1 MKKLLL
7 GMAVM
12 LASLTSIHARG
23 IKVDCGIPAG
33 NIVFERM
40 SADTVYVHQDL
51 RDTRG
56 DWFYWAFRV
65 CGAQGKTLTFVFTKS
80 VAVGVR
86 GPAVSTDRGRSYS
99 YAAESGAT
107 RHSFTYTF
115 PSGAREVWFYEC
127 HPYMPQR
134 WESFVRRHRRDGI
147 MSDILCQSR
156 KGRDVPVCR
165 FGRTDGQ
172 AEYRVVLSA
181 RHHCSETMADY
192 VIEGAAESFM
202 AADGLGEWLRA
213 HMELIVVPFVDM
225 DGAVEGD
232 QGKNREPHDHNRDYT
247 EFLYPETAA
256 LASLMKQEK
265 PQIFIDVHC
274 PWLYGGTNE
283 YIYTPWK
290 DESTMRHPDAE
301 HRFSQLLEQYQEG
314 GLRYKASDDLPF
326 GVDWNTGANYAQGR
340 SSIVW
345 AGENVPSL
353 LICRSLE
360 VPFANANG
368 AVVTPESAVSFGHG
382 LAATFRALVEGK

>member
-1 MKKLLL
+1 MRRFFM
-7 GMAVM
+7 GMAIM
-12 LASLTSIHARG
+12 LTSLISVNARG
-23 IKVDCGIPAG
+23 IRIDSGIPAG
-33 NIVFERM
+33 NIIFERV
-40 SADTVYVHQDL
+40 SGDTVYVHQDL

-65 CGAQGKTLTFVFTKS
+65 RGAQGKTLTFKFTKS

-86 GPAVSTDRGRSYS
+86 GPVVSLDKGRSFS
-99 YAAESGAT
+99 YPAEEGST
-107 RHSFTYTF
+107 RYSFTYTF
-115 PSGAREVWFYEC
+115 PKAAKEVWFYEC

-134 WESFVRRHRRDGI
+134 WEHFVRSHRKDCIVSGV
-147 MSDILCQSR
+147 LCQSR
-156 KGRDVPVCR
+156 SGRDVPMCR

-172 AEYRVVLSA
+172 ARYKVVLSA
-181 RHHCSETMADY
+181 RHHCSETIANY
-192 VIEGAAESFM
+192 VIEGVAESFM
-202 AADGLGEWLRA
+202 AKDALGEWLRSN
-213 HMELIVVPFVDM
+213 MELIVVPFVDM
-225 DGAVEGD
+225 DGAVMGD

-256 LASLMKQEK
+256 LASLMTQEM
-265 PQIFIDVHC
+265 PQMFIDVHC
-274 PWLYGGTNE
+274 PWLYNGTNE

-326 GVDWNTGANYAQGR
+326 GVDWNTGANYSQGR

-353 LICRSLE
+353 IICRSLE

-368 AVVTPESAVSFGHG
+368 AVVTPESAISFGHG
-382 LAATFRALVEGK
+382 LAATFRAMVEGE